1 MYLVIV
7 QEVCGVLLL
16 LQGPQCVLELCLK
29 IIHLA
34 VDLSLSGA
42 TPTLS
47 LCSNVLAVNDLM
59 KQSERTSRF

>member
-7 QEVCGVLLL
+7 QEVCRVLLL

-29 IIHLA
+29 IRHLA
-34 VDLSLSGA
+34 ADLSLSGT

-47 LCSNVLAVNDLM
+47 LCPNVLAENDLM
-59 KQSERTSRF
+59 KQSERTSHF